1 MLRRLFLA
9 APALVWGTTPF
20 AAQVPPAL
28 LLANVYK
35 PGARVAD
42 YWVSEKYDGVRG
54 YWTGQQLLTRGGEVI
69 HAPAWFTQNWPT
81 HAFEGELWAG
91 RGRFADAVSAVRQLT
106 PNDAAWRAI
115 RFMVFDI
122 PALAEPFTARI
133 SAYHALV
140 QQMGQ
145 PWVVAVEQRRVD
157 THAALHAQL
166 KAIEQAG
173 GEGLMLHKAD
183 TLYRGQR
190 SDDLLKLKPSDDAEA
205 KVLAHVPGQGKHRG
219 RLGALW
225 VETPEG
231 IRFKLGTGFSDAQRS
246 DPPAIGSWVTYRY
259 RGTHAGSGAPRFA
272 SFLRPVLD

>member
-1 MLRRLFLA
+1 MHRRLFLA
-9 APALVWGTTPF
+9 TPALVWGTTSV

-54 YWTGQQLLTRGGEVI
+54 YWTGQHLLTRGGEVI

-81 HAFEGELWAG
+81 QAFEGELWAG
-91 RGRFADAVSAVRQLT
+91 RGRFADAVSAVRQLA

-115 RFMVFDI
+115 RFMVFDM
-122 PALAEPFTARI
+122 PALAQPFTARI
-133 SAYHALV
+133 DAYHALV
-140 QQMGQ
+140 QQMAQ
-145 PWVVAVEQRRVD
+145 TWVVAVEQRRVD
-157 THAALHAQL
+157 THAALQAQL
-166 KAIEQAG
+166 KTVEKAG

-183 TLYRGQR
+183 THYRGLR
-190 SDDLLKLKPSDDAEA
+190 SDDLLKYKPSDDAEA

-246 DPPAIGSWVTYRY
+246 DPPAVGSWVTYRY
-259 RGTHAGSGAPRFA
+259 RGMHASSGAPRFA
-272 SFLRPVLD
+272 SFLRPALD